1 MRHGTAGSGAVPV
14 LDLGGADDH
23 VPGPDLLDGLA
34 PFLGQ
39 ADPGGDDEHLSHR
52 MDMPVGAGA
61 GFKSDAAAA
70 GAHGVVGGVQGI
82 DAHGPGEKAGRALDG
97 RLLPAVNDLLAG
109 LPGGDAGGGG
119 GADSGKQA
127 AAKGEQGNETSHDM
141 TSCQDRETR
150 S

>member
-1 MRHGTAGSGAVPV
+1 MPV

-34 PFLGQ
+34 SFLGQ

-97 RLLPAVNDLLAG
+97 VCCPQRMISWPGSRAETLEGAVV
-109 LPGGDAGGGG
+109 
-119 GADSGKQA
+119 QTA
-127 AAKGEQGNETSHDM
+127 ASRPPQRASKETKRRM
-141 TSCQDRETR
+141 T
-150 S
+150 